1 MGLVVQV
8 GRFDVFLIN
17 LDPTIGKEI
26 KKTRPCL
33 IISPD
38 EMNEHIATFIV
49 APMTSKS
56 RNYPSRVNCKFKGK
70 LGQIVLD
77 QIRTVDKI
85 RLVKKLGVIDEKS
98 QIDVIKFLQEMFAF

>member
-1 MGLVVQV
+1 MDMVIK
-8 GRFDVFLIN
+8 RFEVYLIN

-38 EMNEHIATFIV
+38 EMNKYISTIII
-49 APMTSKS
+49 APMTTKG
-56 RNYPSRVNCKFKGK
+56 RNYPTRIPCQFDGK
-70 LGQIVLD
+70 DGQIVLD

-85 RLVKKLGVIDEKS
+85 RIIRKLGKINTSTQKEVLTALTELFS
-98 QIDVIKFLQEMFAF
+98 E